1 MKTLLKFS
9 TIFSLF
15 LVLGCSQE
23 LTLQS
28 YFVEHQEAS
37 GFMSVDIPMSILNPD
52 KIELTDV
59 QEEAIDSIDKLNML
73 AYSLSDGTEEEFN
86 AELAKVKTILKAEK
100 YNDLMRGGNPTD
112 GKLYIKY
119 IGEDSEI
126 DELIV
131 FGFSSDNG
139 FAIIRVLGDNME
151 LSKIMKLETVV
162 DQFDTENANVEDF
175 MKFLL

>member
-9 TIFSLF
+9 AIFGVF

-37 GFMSVDIPMSILNPD
+37 GFMSVDIPMSFLNPD

>member
-1 MKTLLKFS
+1 MFS
-9 TIFSLF
+9 RINTTNLF
-15 LVLGCSQE
+15 CRAPRGFWFYVCGQHSDVLSK
-23 LTLQS
+23 
-28 YFVEHQEAS
+28 
-37 GFMSVDIPMSILNPD
+37 PD

-73 AYSLSDGTEEEFN
+73 AYSLKDGTEEEFN
-86 AELAKVKTILKAEK
+86 AELAKIKTILKAEK
-100 YNDLMRGGNPTD
+100 YNELMRGGNSSD

-131 FGFSSDNG
+131 FGFSPDNG

-162 DQFDTENANVEDF
+162 DQFDTENANVKDF

>member
-1 MKTLLKFS
+1 MLLKFS
-9 TIFSLF
+9 TLIGLF
-15 LVLGCSQE
+15 LVLGCSKE
-23 LTLQS
+23 LTLQT

-37 GFMSVDIPMSILNPD
+37 GFMSVDIPMSFLNPD
-52 KIELTDV
+52 QIELSDI
-59 QEEAIDSIDKLNML
+59 QKEAVDSIDKLNML
-73 AYSLSDGTEEEFN
+73 AYSLKDGTDEELN
-86 AELAKVKTILKAEK
+86 SELVKIKSILKADK
-100 YNDLMRGGNPTD
+100 YNDLMRGGNPTE

-131 FGFSSDNG
+131 LGFSLDNG
-139 FAIIRVLGDNME
+139 FAIIRVLGDDME
-151 LSKIMKLETVV
+151 ISKIMKLESVL

>member
-9 TIFSLF
+9 TIFGVL
-15 LVLGCSQE
+15 LVLGCSPE
-23 LTLQS
+23 LTLQT

-37 GFMSVDIPMSILNPD
+37 GFMSVDIPMSFLNPD

-86 AELAKVKTILKAEK
+86 AELAKIKTILKAEK
-100 YNDLMRGGNPTD
+100 YNELMRVGNTSD

>member
-9 TIFSLF
+9 TIFGLL
-15 LVLGCSQE
+15 LVLGCSPE
-23 LTLQS
+23 LTLQT

-37 GFMSVDIPMSILNPD
+37 GFMSVDIPMSFLNPD
-52 KIELTDV
+52 KIELTND

-73 AYSLSDGTEEEFN
+73 AYSLKDGTEEEFN
-86 AELAKVKTILKAEK
+86 TEIAKIKTILKAEK
-100 YNDLMRGGNPTD
+100 YNELIRGGNSSD
-112 GKLYIKY
+112 GKLYIKF

>member
-37 GFMSVDIPMSILNPD
+37 GFMSVDIPMSFLNPD

-59 QEEAIDSIDKLNML
+59 QEEAINSIDKLNML

-100 YNDLMRGGNPTD
+100 YNDLMRGGNSTD

>member
-9 TIFSLF
+9 TIFGVF
-15 LVLGCSQE
+15 LVLGCSPE
-23 LTLQS
+23 LTLQT

-37 GFMSVDIPMSILNPD
+37 GFMSVDIPMSFLNPD
-52 KIELTDV
+52 KIELSDV

-86 AELAKVKTILKAEK
+86 VELATVKTFLKAEK
-100 YNDLMRGGNPTD
+100 YNDLMRGGNSTE

-131 FGFSSDNG
+131 FGFSQDNG

-151 LSKIMKLETVV
+151 LSKILKLETVV

>member
-9 TIFSLF
+9 TIFGLL
-15 LVLGCSQE
+15 LVLGCSPE
-23 LTLQS
+23 LTLQT

-37 GFMSVDIPMSILNPD
+37 GFMSVDIPMSFLNPD
-52 KIELTDV
+52 KIELTND

-73 AYSLSDGTEEEFN
+73 AYSLKDGTEEEFN
-86 AELAKVKTILKAEK
+86 TEIAKIKTILKAEK
-100 YNDLMRGGNPTD
+100 YNELIRGGNSSD

>member
-9 TIFSLF
+9 TIFGLF

-23 LTLQS
+23 LTLQT

-37 GFMSVDIPMSILNPD
+37 GFMSVDIPMSFLNPD

>member
-37 GFMSVDIPMSILNPD
+37 GFMSVDIPMSFLNPD

>member
-37 GFMSVDIPMSILNPD
+37 GFMSVDIPMSFLNPD

-59 QEEAIDSIDKLNML
+59 QEEAINSIDKLNML